1 MFVLSNK
8 QPVILHSNLNIYI
21 FLLHLMLLEVLQVS
35 VGKYIYIS
43 SQPNKPITQNLVG
56 VAGASLRFL
65 LSQ

>member
-1 MFVLSNK
+1 
-8 QPVILHSNLNIYI
+8 
-21 FLLHLMLLEVLQVS
+21 MLLEVLQVS